1 MPTKTPYRTKQLE
14 KLLKYLQATPGQHH
28 TAAQIRE
35 VLSRGSQPV
44 STTTV
49 YRQLEKMVEQGLV
62 RKYVLEIGH
71 SACYEYVG
79 QQETCSSHFHCR
91 CDR

>member
-1 MPTKTPYRTKQLE
+1 MAAKAPYRTKQQEEVLG
-14 KLLKYLQATPGQHH
+14 YLRSAPGHH